1 MNQKKCLKCSHVA
14 SFEGPQ
20 PDACP
25 NCGAIYRKVEEAA
38 AAAQNGNTPKTAR
51 NSGFGPSVMPGRTS
65 QKARSPHDDLEWFVS
80 DMRSNSLYPTW
91 RELVKWA
98 TWFGYAIAIIVLIGA
113 AVGFKN
119 GQIGA
124 AAVGVG
130 VALLIAVVA
139 RVWRELSLMM
149 ADLADAA
156 VRQAASSETRA

>member
-1 MNQKKCLKCSHVA
+1 MNQKKCLKCGHVA
-14 SFEGPQ
+14 SYEGPQ

-25 NCGAIYRKVEEAA
+25 GCGAIYRKVEEVA
-38 AAAQNGNTPKTAR
+38 AAAQNGHTPKTTR
-51 NSGFGPSVMPGRTS
+51 NSGFSPSVLPTRPT
-65 QKARSPHDDLEWFVS
+65 QKARSPQDDLEWFVS
-80 DMRSNSLYPTW
+80 EMRSNSLYPTW

-98 TWFGYAIAIIVLIGA
+98 TWFGYAMAIIVLIGA
-113 AVGFKN
+113 AIGFKN

-139 RVWRELSLMM
+139 RVSRELSLMM

-156 VRQAASSETRA
+156 VRQAASSGTRA